1 MENNNQKQCRFC
13 GEFIEYN
20 AGLCPVCRQ
29 STAPDAIPDIRR
41 LPDCPV
47 CKIPIYPAKINTHSV
62 YHCEECEGT
71 SVSKE
76 VMMKLQ
82 PMEPKKLI
90 PSQLAK
96 EHVRPPYFEPRDKP
110 PFLICPFC
118 RKKMLETKFT
128 NMTVDVC
135 EKCGAVWFDSGKEK
149 HINEILGSYKMKRLK
164 EREGR
169 RGRG

>member
-1 MENNNQKQCRFC
+1 MQNNNQKQCRFC
-13 GEFIEYN
+13 GEFIDKN
-20 AGLCPVCRQ
+20 TGVCPICRQ
-29 STAPDAIPDIRR
+29 STAADAVLDLRR

-47 CKIPIYPAKINTHSV
+47 CKIPIYPAKINGHSV

-71 SVSKE
+71 AISKE
-76 VMMKLQ
+76 TMMKLQ

-90 PSQLAK
+90 RSELVK
-96 EHVRPPYFEPRDKP
+96 EHVRPPYFEPREKP

-118 RKKMLETKFT
+118 RKKMIETKFT

-135 EKCGAVWFDSGKEK
+135 EKCGAVWFDAGKEK

-164 EREGR
+164 DSEERWGR
-169 RGRG
+169 R